1 MVKRRLAGA
10 GGFEP
15 PNAGTKNRCLT
26 TWRRPNIG
34 VGRPYSGPVI
44 KGNRSIEAHNP
55 IMGVSGDATLNSD
68 QTILQ
73 SLRHLARAA
82 CTNGEAA
89 RWA

>member
-1 MVKRRLAGA
+1 MVKRGLAGA

-55 IMGVSGDATLNSD
+55 IMGVRCYATLNSD

-73 SLRHLARAA
+73 SLGYLAQAARA
-82 CTNGEAA
+82 NGEAA